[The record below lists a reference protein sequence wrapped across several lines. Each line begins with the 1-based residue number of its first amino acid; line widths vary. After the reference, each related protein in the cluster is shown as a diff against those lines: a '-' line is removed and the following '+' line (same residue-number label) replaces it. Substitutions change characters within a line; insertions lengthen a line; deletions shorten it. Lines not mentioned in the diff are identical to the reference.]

1 MENLLETWAPK
12 AEKQHSSG
20 MSSTASLGVSI
31 CFGHLVTPDIN
42 KVDVLT
48 RRHDASGIAKE
59 SQCHYDRESF
69 GHGDGDGE

>member
-1 MENLLETWAPK
+1 
-12 AEKQHSSG
+12 

-48 RRHDASGIAKE
+48 RSQNASGVAKE
-59 SQCHYDRESF
+59 SQCHSAGESF
-69 GHGDGDGE
+69 EHGDGDG

>member
-1 MENLLETWAPK
+1 MENLLETRAPK
-12 AEKQHSSG
+12 AEKQHSSR

-48 RRHDASGIAKE
+48 RGQNASGIAKE
-59 SQCHYDRESF
+59 SQCHSDRESF